1 MRRLQ
6 AERVRCRHGLLP
18 CMHAY
23 QHTYTYIRD
32 HYLGIDGVDVSCF
45 LYRNLIVSLLALLI
59 RIHIYIYA
67 ADARVIKL

>member
-1 MRRLQ
+1 
-6 AERVRCRHGLLP
+6 
-18 CMHAY
+18 MHAY